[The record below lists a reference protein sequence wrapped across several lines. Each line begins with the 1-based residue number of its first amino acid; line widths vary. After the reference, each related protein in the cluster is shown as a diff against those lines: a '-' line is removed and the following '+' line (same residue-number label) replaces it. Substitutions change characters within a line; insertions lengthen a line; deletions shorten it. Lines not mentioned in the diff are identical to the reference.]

1 MLRSL
6 LPRKIRGLSLVETM
20 VACGLFSI
28 LAASTVTALI
38 RMNNNAILSRL
49 QTGASTLAQN
59 RIDLI
64 LSDGPFNP
72 QKLNKETNQ
81 PQIPPIL
88 VPGTQQIGTS
98 VNPTLAVYTDPATNQ
113 KVWGWMTSTVVD
125 TGMTAN
131 GQSLNLYRATVTVF
145 YRYRGRLYSVAM
157 NTTRT
162 SDI

>member
-1 MLRSL
+1 MLRLL
-6 LPRKIRGLSLVETM
+6 LPRRLKGISLVETM
-20 VACGLFSI
+20 VACGVFAI

-81 PQIPPIL
+81 PQIPPVL

-98 VNPTLAVYTDPATNQ
+98 INPTLAVYTDPATNQ
-113 KVWGWMTSTVVD
+113 KVWGWMTSTVTD
-125 TGMTAN
+125 MGLSAG
-131 GQSLNLYRATVTVF
+131 GQSLNIYRASVSVF
-145 YRYRGRLYSVAM
+145 YRYRGRVYNVTM
-157 NTTRT
+157 NTTRA